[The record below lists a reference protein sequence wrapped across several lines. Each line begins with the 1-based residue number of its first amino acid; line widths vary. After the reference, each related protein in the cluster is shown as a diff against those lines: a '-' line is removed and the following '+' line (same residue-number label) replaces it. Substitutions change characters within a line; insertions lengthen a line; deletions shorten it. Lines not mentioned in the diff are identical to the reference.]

1 MSVHGHHGVH
11 CVIVGIIV
19 DEFGHSTQTYG
30 SMVNVG
36 GDHSGN
42 SAPMDWLLHH

>member
-19 DEFGHSTQTYG
+19 DEFGHSTVAVSIHQLPFG
-30 SMVNVG
+30 SGSNHAA
-36 GDHSGN
+36 HS
-42 SAPMDWLLHH
+42 HR